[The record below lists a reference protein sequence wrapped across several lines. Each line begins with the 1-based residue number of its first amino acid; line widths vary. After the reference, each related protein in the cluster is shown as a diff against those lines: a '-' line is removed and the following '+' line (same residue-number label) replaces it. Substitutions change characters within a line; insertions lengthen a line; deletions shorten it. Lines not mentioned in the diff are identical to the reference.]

1 MRPIDTAPRDGE
13 FIWVEG
19 AAGAI
24 EAVRW
29 SSDMDGWVWKDGTP
43 VDIAPT
49 HWYPA
54 AEYVDPDDEPS
65 GSSAAAALILIPAI
79 FLGAALLAAF
89 DPFSSGAGQDAVW
102 SDGRT
107 IFGLHRQAEVE
118 TGSQAALQQETT
130 AASMLAVPPGFGRQ
144 QFDEEQALAS
154 GLAGARNEFDITVP
168 RAQAAEAAAERLRQS
183 LRQEQAGKD
192 ALTVELAR
200 SRRELETRDED
211 SRNAADV
218 AEQQRK
224 AMAHEIAELRQSL
237 QEERDKNAE
246 LVAEAKA
253 ARAETANAEQQ
264 SRAVQDARAHA
275 AALASELTEARRE
288 IEARNIQLRDAN
300 DAIAQQKQAAS
311 QEIAELRQALRQ
323 QRSGTEAQAGDR
335 KASSSLAEDVS
346 TAPATER
353 LVPPTTQNG
362 GTMVAEGP
370 VAARQ
375 SEAETRLI
383 PRARALLDQ
392 GDIGAARIV
401 LELAAEKDVP
411 QASFMLAETYDP
423 AVLSA
428 LGTYGTRSEVARARE
443 LYAKAQKGGIRG
455 AQERLDA
462 LPR

>member
-1 MRPIDTAPRDGE
+1 MRPIDTAPKDGE

-19 AAGAI
+19 AAGAV

-29 SSDMDGWVWKDGTP
+29 SSDMDGWVRKDGTP
-43 VDIAPT
+43 IDIAPT

-54 AEYVDPDDEPS
+54 AEYGDPDDEPS

-89 DPFSSGAGQDAVW
+89 DPFSSEAGQDAVW

-107 IFGLHRQAEVE
+107 IFGLHRQAEIE

-154 GLAGARNEFDITVP
+154 RLAGARNEFDITVP

-200 SRRELETRDED
+200 SPRELETRDED

-224 AMAHEIAELRQSL
+224 AMAHEIAELQQSL

-246 LVAEAKA
+246 LVAEAQA

-311 QEIAELRQALRQ
+311 REIAELRQALRQ
-323 QRSGTEAQAGDR
+323 QGSGTEAQA
-335 KASSSLAEDVS
+335 LAEDVS

-362 GTMVAEGP
+362 RTTVAEGP